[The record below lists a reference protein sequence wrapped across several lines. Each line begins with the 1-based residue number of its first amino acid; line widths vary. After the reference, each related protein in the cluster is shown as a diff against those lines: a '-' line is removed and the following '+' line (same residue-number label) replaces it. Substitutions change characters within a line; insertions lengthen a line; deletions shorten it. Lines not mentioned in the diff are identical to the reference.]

1 MPSPAARTIA
11 ASGRWGTV
19 PLSPTGAARA
29 GSPPARYN
37 SRVATD
43 ERLERLPPR
52 DLLPGGGPTVP
63 GDFLGR
69 MQQLTRALA
78 YDPSSWTD
86 EARRFIVELFDE
98 RAPTWHARGSE
109 ENRAPLAD
117 ALARGQVAPGGACV
131 EIGSGTG
138 LHTPALEA
146 HFDEVVSVE
155 ISPEMLA
162 MTPPGTAHLLLADA
176 ARLPLA
182 AGSVTAVVCV
192 NAFLFA
198 AEYARVLRPDGAL
211 VFVST
216 SGEDT
221 PIYLPPDDV
230 VAAFRRV
237 SAGREATTS
246 RAVRGTWT
254 VVRHPTGT
262 DHRARRPPG

>member
-1 MPSPAARTIA
+1 MLT
-11 ASGRWGTV
+11 ASR
-19 PLSPTGAARA
+19 
-29 GSPPARYN
+29 ARYN
-37 SRVATD
+37 NRVTAA
-43 ERLERLPPR
+43 ERLERLPPK
-52 DLLPGGGPTVP
+52 DPLPSGGPTVP
-63 GDFLGR
+63 EDFLAR
-69 MQQLTRALA
+69 MQRLTRALA

-98 RAPTWHARGSE
+98 RAPTWHERDSE

-117 ALARGQVAPGGACV
+117 ALARGGVEPGGTCV

-138 LHTPALEA
+138 LQTAALAA

-155 ISPEMLA
+155 ISAGMLA

-176 ARLPLA
+176 ARLPLG
-182 AGSVTAVVCV
+182 AGSVAAVVCV

-198 AEYARVLRPDGAL
+198 AEYARVLRSSGAL

-216 SGEDT
+216 RGEDT

-230 VAAFRRV
+230 VAAFGGVSGERRA
-237 SAGREATTS
+237 STS

-254 VVRHPTGT
+254 VVR
-262 DHRARRPPG
+262 RAGEPERQLRRAPA